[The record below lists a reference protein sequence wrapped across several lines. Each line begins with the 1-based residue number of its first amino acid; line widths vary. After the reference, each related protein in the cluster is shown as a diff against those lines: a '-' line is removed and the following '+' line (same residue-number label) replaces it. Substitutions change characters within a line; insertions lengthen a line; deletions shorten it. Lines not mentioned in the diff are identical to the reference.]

1 MRVMASLLFP
11 NSNQGQHLV
20 SRGIINLLSPEY
32 AVTKCLII
40 ANSIRDYN
48 IMNRHRTC
56 SPCLLFSYA
65 DFVISVQHKNNP
77 QNFECPLPYFLHIKI
92 YKED

>member
-20 SRGIINLLSPEY
+20 SRGILNLLSPEY
-32 AVTKCLII
+32 AVNKCLII

-48 IMNRHRTC
+48 IMNRHSTWFAMFVVFGGFRYFC
-56 SPCLLFSYA
+56 SA
-65 DFVISVQHKNNP
+65 
-77 QNFECPLPYFLHIKI
+77 
-92 YKED
+92 